1 MFIHSNVGRSCR
13 LAVVLLTASLLWAC
27 SSAPTPPTDSPKPSS
42 PEPPPPSSLEPEPTP
57 PSPTAQ
63 PSQAQAK
70 NTEGKIHL
78 GAISRAQMAYNLEY
92 GKFTQE
98 LDELGLDIK
107 AEHFALASLEA
118 NQTQAIFTAIPKEPG
133 LNSYAGG
140 VSQLPDASYGSI
152 LCESRQP
159 SQAIAPPI
167 LEGNT
172 WRCAP
177 ESEKV
182 E

>member
-1 MFIHSNVGRSCR
+1 MNSNVGRSCR
-13 LAVVLLTASLLWAC
+13 FAIALLTVSLLWAC
-27 SSAPTPPTDSPKPSS
+27 SSSPAPQTDSPETSS
-42 PEPPPPSSLEPEPTP
+42 PEPPPPSSLEPEPTTL
-57 PSPTAQ
+57 SPTAQ
-63 PSQAQAK
+63 SPQARGKNAEAK
-70 NTEGKIHL
+70 HHL
-78 GAISRAQMAYNLEY
+78 GSISRAQMAYNLEY
-92 GKFTQE
+92 GKFTQK
-98 LDELGLDIK
+98 LDELDLGIK
-107 AEHFALASLEA
+107 AKHFTLAGLEA
-118 NQTQAIFTAIPKEPG
+118 NQTKAIFTAIPKEPG

-177 ESEKV
+177 ESQKV